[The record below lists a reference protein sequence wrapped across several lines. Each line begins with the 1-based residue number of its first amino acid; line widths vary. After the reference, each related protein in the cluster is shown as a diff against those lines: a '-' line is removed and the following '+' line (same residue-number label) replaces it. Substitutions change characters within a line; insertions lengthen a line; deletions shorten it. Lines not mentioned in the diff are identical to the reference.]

1 MESRIQ
7 DRGHGLTVTVYVA
20 MLCAGIGSCGE
31 EVTTAVFVNEVPA
44 AETGTVTVIVT
55 RATPGAAM
63 GPRLAVTVP
72 VAPTAGELQVP
83 WLGVAEMIV

>member
-55 RATPGAAM
+55 RATPGA
-63 GPRLAVTVP
+63 GTVPRVAVTVP
-72 VAPTAGELQVP
+72 LVPTTGPLQLP
-83 WLGVAEMIV
+83 